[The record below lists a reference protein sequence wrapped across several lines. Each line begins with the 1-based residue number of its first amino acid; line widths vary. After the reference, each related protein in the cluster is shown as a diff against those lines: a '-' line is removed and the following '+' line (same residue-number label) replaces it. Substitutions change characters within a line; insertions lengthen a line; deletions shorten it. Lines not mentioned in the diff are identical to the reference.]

1 LSHHEKLPVPGGF
14 YQMHIGGT
22 SMRKFLTAAAAAAA
36 IFTFAGSANALPAG
50 QAPEGV
56 SPLSNV
62 ALCFY
67 TDGWNGAGMY
77 ECGFRHKRGHGWHG
91 KRSDRHG
98 ERHNERH
105 SERHGDKHQD

>member
-1 LSHHEKLPVPGGF
+1 
-14 YQMHIGGT
+14 
-22 SMRKFLTAAAAAAA
+22 MRKFLTAAAAAAA

-56 SPLSNV
+56 SPVSNV

-91 KRSDRHG
+91 KRSDNHHNDRH
-98 ERHNERH
+98 H
-105 SERHGDKHQD
+105 DKHRDNH